1 MRLYRCDRCGKYV
14 SKRARDFFVRRPT
27 RGVYRLSKKIHLC
40 TECAESFRRWLHGTE
55 KAADVL
61 PKGDEK

>member
-1 MRLYRCDRCGKYV
+1 MRVYRCDRCGEYM

-40 TECAESFRRWLHGTE
+40 KKCADSFRCWLYEIE
-55 KAADVL
+55 KAAD
-61 PKGDEK
+61 DERE

>member
-1 MRLYRCDRCGKYV
+1 M

-40 TECAESFRRWLHGTE
+40 TECADSFRRWLHGTE